1 MQYTFCSNSQ
11 HLNMRNI
18 SLRTPKSPSPFFH
31 SFHHP
36 GSSNHGFWTKD
47 STTGP
52 RTPTRGKHS
61 RGGSWFFHRKVEKNA
76 VIFLCFFFLR
86 GEKLG
91 GGGGWQGK
99 TGSISRFPLN
109 SFFKPDVETKA
120 REVWM
125 QWTGR
130 GLSQAVQSQSQIV
143 VVSLD
148 IQYTI
153 TRPDLLHGSPIHLS
167 LANWNKMSLASHS
180 HVRSW
185 TIAPHPLHSQTSA
198 YSEKIQ

>member
-1 MQYTFCSNSQ
+1 MAP
-11 HLNMRNI
+11 RP
-18 SLRTPKSPSPFFH
+18 LRQWHPKLVVTPPPTIAHYNGTQNWSSPSPLTKAHCNGTLQWHHVH
-31 SFHHP
+31 SAN
-36 GSSNHGFWTKD
+36 GTQSWSS
-47 STTGP
+47 P
-52 RTPTRGKHS
+52 PPP
-61 RGGSWFFHRKVEKNA
+61 
-76 VIFLCFFFLR
+76 
-86 GEKLG
+86 
-91 GGGGWQGK
+91 WQGK

>member
-1 MQYTFCSNSQ
+1 MDTCQSGAPAASRSCS
-11 HLNMRNI
+11 
-18 SLRTPKSPSPFFH
+18 TC
-31 SFHHP
+31 P
-36 GSSNHGFWTKD
+36 GND
-47 STTGP
+47 A
-52 RTPTRGKHS
+52 RMKHIQGV
-61 RGGSWFFHRKVEKNA
+61 GGT
-76 VIFLCFFFLR
+76 
-86 GEKLG
+86 G
-91 GGGGWQGK
+91 GGGAWQGK

>member
-1 MQYTFCSNSQ
+1 MYFGWTHLFSGCSCDIIAFMFRIRRKK
-11 HLNMRNI
+11 HAYKVYNI
-18 SLRTPKSPSPFFH
+18 SRKSKDTPQRR
-31 SFHHP
+31 
-36 GSSNHGFWTKD
+36 NN
-47 STTGP
+47 
-52 RTPTRGKHS
+52 
-61 RGGSWFFHRKVEKNA
+61 VNNA
-76 VIFLCFFFLR
+76 LIRPYFLWRAAF
-86 GEKLG
+86 G
-91 GGGGWQGK
+91 GGGVWQGK